1 MFIFDRNGDDFIEDE
16 EISMGLLGTLFGST
30 VGFMIGGPL
39 GMIIGGAIGSQA
51 GGKVI
56 DPGAGTRGRG
66 RARLGQ
72 TGAFQSTQ
80 TAFLVTVI
88 SLAAKVAKADGQV
101 TRAEVLAFD
110 TFLRDNLRMS
120 PEDRRMASRIFNEAR
135 DSDIPA
141 SQLARQARGILGPF
155 PDRLRDLITLLLQI
169 AHADGQ
175 LHPAEEKLVREIAR
189 DLGLSDRDYQECRT
203 LFGVTGPS
211 AESAYEILG
220 VPPGST
226 EAVVK
231 KAYRGIA
238 REYHP
243 DVLQSKG
250 LPADFMQFAKEKLQ
264 KVNEAYDVIKK
275 ERGF

>member
-1 MFIFDRNGDDFIEDE
+1 
-16 EISMGLLGTLFGST
+16 MGLLGALFGGT
-30 VGFMIGGPL
+30 VGFMFGGPI

-51 GGKVI
+51 NGNVM

-66 RARLGQ
+66 RSRLGRA
-72 TGAFQSTQ
+72 GAFQDTQ
-80 TAFLVTVI
+80 TTFLVTLI
-88 SLAAKVAKADGQV
+88 SLAAKVAKADGRV
-101 TRAEVLAFD
+101 THQEVQAFD
-110 TFLRDNLRMS
+110 AFLRDSLRMT
-120 PEDRRMASRIFNEAR
+120 PEDRRMAAQIFNQAR

-155 PDRLRDLITLLLQI
+155 PDRLRDLVTLLLQI

-189 DLGLSDRDYQECRT
+189 DLGLSDRDFQECRAH
-203 LFGVTGPS
+203 FGVSGPS
-211 AESAYEILG
+211 PDSAYEILG
-220 VPPGST
+220 VQPGAS
-226 EAVVK
+226 EAEIK

-275 ERGF
+275 DRGF

>member
-1 MFIFDRNGDDFIEDE
+1 MFIFDHNGDDFIEDE
-16 EISMGLLGTLFGST
+16 EMSMGLLGTLFGGT
-30 VGFMIGGPL
+30 VGFMVGGPL

-51 GGKVI
+51 GGNVV
-56 DPGAGTRGRG
+56 DPGAGARGRG

-72 TGAFQSTQ
+72 AGAFQDTQ
-80 TAFLVTVI
+80 TTFLITVI
-88 SLAAKVAKADGQV
+88 SLAAKVAKADGRV
-101 TRAEVLAFD
+101 TREEVQAFD
-110 TFLRDNLRMS
+110 AFLRDNLRMS
-120 PEDRRMASRIFNEAR
+120 GEDRRMASRIFNEAR
-135 DSDIPA
+135 DSGIPA

-155 PDRLRDLITLLLQI
+155 PDRLRDLVTLLLQI

-175 LHPAEEKLVREIAR
+175 LHPAEEKLIREIAR
-189 DLGLSDRDYQECRT
+189 DLGLSDRDYQECRAH
-203 LFGVTGPS
+203 FGANGPTPD
-211 AESAYEILG
+211 SAYEILG

-231 KAYRGIA
+231 KAYRDIA

-250 LPADFMQFAKEKLQ
+250 LPEDFMQFAKEKLQ

-275 ERGF
+275 DRGF

>member
-1 MFIFDRNGDDFIEDE
+1 
-16 EISMGLLGTLFGST
+16 MGLLGTLFGGT
-30 VGFMIGGPL
+30 VGFMLGGPL

-51 GGKVI
+51 GGNVM
-56 DPGAGTRGRG
+56 DSGAQGRG

-72 TGAFQSTQ
+72 TGAFQDTQ
-80 TAFLVTVI
+80 TTFLVTLI
-88 SLAAKVAKADGQV
+88 SLAAKVAKADGRV
-101 TRAEVLAFD
+101 TREEVQAFD
-110 TFLRDNLRMS
+110 VFLRDNLRMT
-120 PEDRRMASRIFNEAR
+120 PEDRRMAGRIFNEAR

-175 LHPAEEKLVREIAR
+175 LHPAEEKIVREIAR
-189 DLGLSDRDYQECRT
+189 DLGLTDRDYQECRA
-203 LFGVTGPS
+203 LFGASSGPS
-211 AESAYEILG
+211 TETAYEILG
-220 VPPGST
+220 VPPSST
-226 EAVVK
+226 EAEVK
-231 KAYRGIA
+231 KAYRTIA

-250 LPADFMQFAKEKLQ
+250 LPEDFMQFATEKLQ
-264 KVNEAYDVIKK
+264 KVNEAYTVIKK